1 MLKYK
6 DDFVEVW
13 NNDSR
18 DLSFIKDKSVHLV
31 VTSPPYNVR
40 MNYSAYNDALELDEY
55 YNLLRKVFSECYR
68 VLVPGGRIAVNCP
81 SCCRQTTVSK
91 NAFVAVNIHDI
102 LKEIGFLPREWV
114 GWVKVLPIENE
125 TEYKD
130 IHRHQGWGKSTSWG
144 SWKSPS
150 CFGKGTKIL
159 MSDFSWRN
167 IEDIKIG
174 DKVIGIIP
182 TLSYKHHRYHFT
194 CTEVINVFSRRSK
207 VGILNGQTVVTP
219 EHLYFYKN
227 HWIEIQLLNN
237 VSLRYFKG
245 SKEKVDIYSHNIFKK
260 VNFKMTNNYES
271 VFNLTTSIGN
281 YLADGFIVHNCP
293 YVRDVMEYIIIMDK
307 EQSNLEGDKNKIDIT
322 RDEFLM
328 YSNNCWFILPTTEN
342 KSGHPAAFPEE
353 LVYRLM
359 KFYTYQENVILDPF
373 AGSGTVGV
381 VAKRFKRKAIL
392 VEIDSGYCDLIK
404 QKVSQEYMF

>member
-31 VTSPPYNVR
+31 ITSPPYNVR

-55 YNLLRKVFSECYR
+55 YNLLREVFSECYR

-91 NAFVAVNIHDI
+91 NAFVAVNIHNI

-114 GWVKVLPIENE
+114 GWVKVPPIENE

-130 IHRHQGWGKSTSWG
+130 IHRHQRWGKSTSWG
-144 SWKSPS
+144 SWCSPS
-150 CFGKGTKIL
+150 
-159 MSDFSWRN
+159 D
-167 IEDIKIG
+167 
-174 DKVIGIIP
+174 
-182 TLSYKHHRYHFT
+182 SY
-194 CTEVINVFSRRSK
+194 
-207 VGILNGQTVVTP
+207 L
-219 EHLYFYKN
+219 
-227 HWIEIQLLNN
+227 
-237 VSLRYFKG
+237 
-245 SKEKVDIYSHNIFKK
+245 
-260 VNFKMTNNYES
+260 
-271 VFNLTTSIGN
+271 
-281 YLADGFIVHNCP
+281 
-293 YVRDVMEYIIIMDK
+293 RDVMEYIIVMYK

-353 LVYRLM
+353 LAYRLM

-404 QKVSQEYMF
+404 QKVSQEYLF